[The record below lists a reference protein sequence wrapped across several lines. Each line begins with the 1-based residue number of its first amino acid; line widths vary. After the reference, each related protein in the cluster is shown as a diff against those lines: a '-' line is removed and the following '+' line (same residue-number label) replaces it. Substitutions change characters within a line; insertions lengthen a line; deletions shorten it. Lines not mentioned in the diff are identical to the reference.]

1 MFANCEGATDEDWQK
16 VVDNM
21 GLVYH
26 YLNRMGGFFTDRDRE
41 DAEQDGI
48 FGLLRAAEGPCAVT
62 EVRRPVNR
70 SRPQLDVG
78 RGGRGW
84 QLRGRLGA
92 HNQTFSDLGVTLR
105 FGNRARGDRGVVST
119 ADGPC

>member
-26 YLNRMGGFFTDRDRE
+26 CLNRMGGFFTDRDRE

-48 FGLLRAAEGPCAVT
+48 FGLLRAAQKYDPGTRDAVHLV
-62 EVRRPVNR
+62 EMR
-70 SRPQLDVG
+70 QLAESMEPIPG
-78 RGGRGW
+78 
-84 QLRGRLGA
+84 
-92 HNQTFSDLGVTLR
+92 TVT
-105 FGNRARGDRGVVST
+105 S
-119 ADGPC
+119 